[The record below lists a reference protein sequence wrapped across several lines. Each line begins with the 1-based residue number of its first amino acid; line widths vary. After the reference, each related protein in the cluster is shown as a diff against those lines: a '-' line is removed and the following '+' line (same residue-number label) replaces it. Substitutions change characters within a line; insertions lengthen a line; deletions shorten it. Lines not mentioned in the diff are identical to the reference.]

1 MSGQKPGGIYP
12 GKNYEL
18 CVYELTGGNKVETVK
33 RVLNKFTVL
42 ILLIVVIGY
51 FGVTTAGFLTI
62 DNGLN
67 LLRQI
72 AVLGILSTG
81 FSMVMIAGGLDLS
94 ISSQLSLVSCATA
107 MMIVNGTPIVFACIA
122 GIIIAVVIS
131 AFNGFA
137 IVSTGM
143 PAMICTLAM
152 QQVLQGIAYIFTG
165 AAPVYGLPD
174 GMKTLGQ
181 GYILGIIPI
190 PIIIM
195 VVIFFIGAFVLNR
208 TYLGRYF
215 YAVGS
220 NEEATRLSGL
230 SSKKIMILSYV
241 INGIFVGI
249 ASIVLMSRMASGQPT
264 AGQGYEMDVITA
276 CVVGGIAFSGGKG
289 KMLGV
294 VQGVLVMGV
303 LSNGLG
309 VKGVD
314 SYTQLLCKGIVL
326 ILVVSIDCLREKR
339 ARSKKMVIVKEDKK
353 SEKKKRCRHN
363 ESFSSGSFPGAGKG
377 VSRIL

>member
-1 MSGQKPGGIYP
+1 MDVLKKI
-12 GKNYEL
+12 
-18 CVYELTGGNKVETVK
+18 
-33 RVLNKFTVL
+33 LNKFTVL
-42 ILLIVVIGY
+42 ILLAVVVIY
-51 FGVTTAGFLTI
+51 FAVSAPGFMTI
-62 DNGLN
+62 NNGMS

-81 FSMVMIAGGLDLS
+81 FAMVMIAGGLDLS

-107 MMIVNGTPIVFACIA
+107 LMIVNGVPCVAACII
-122 GIIIAVVIS
+122 GVLIAVAIS
-131 AFNGFA
+131 AFNGMA
-137 IVSTGM
+137 IVLTGM

-152 QQVLQGIAYIFTG
+152 QQVLQGVVYIFTG
-165 AAPVYGLPD
+165 ASPIYGLPE
-174 GMKTLGQ
+174 GMKIIGQ
-181 GYILGIIPI
+181 GYIAGIVPV

-195 VVIFFIGAFVLNR
+195 IVIFLIGAFILNR

-241 INGIFVGI
+241 VNGLFVGL
-249 ASIVLMSRMASGQPT
+249 ASIVLMSRIASGQPA
-264 AGQGYEMDVITA
+264 AGEGYEMDVITA

-289 KMLGV
+289 KMLGGG
-294 VQGVLVMGV
+294 QGVLVMGV

-314 SYTQLLCKGIVL
+314 SYTQLLCKGLVL
-326 ILVVSIDCLREKR
+326 LVVVSIDCLREKR
-339 ARSKKMVIVKEDKK
+339 EKSRKMVITHEKEKA
-353 SEKKKRCRHN
+353 N
-363 ESFSSGSFPGAGKG
+363 
-377 VSRIL
+377 

>member
-1 MSGQKPGGIYP
+1 MDMLK
-12 GKNYEL
+12 KFF
-18 CVYELTGGNKVETVK
+18 
-33 RVLNKFTVL
+33 NKFTVL
-42 ILLIVVIGY
+42 ILLIIVIAY
-51 FGVTTAGFLTI
+51 FGITTPGFMTI
-62 DNGLN
+62 GNGMS

-107 MMIVNGTPIVFACIA
+107 MMIVNGVPSILACIA
-122 GIIIAVVIS
+122 GIVIAVLIS
-131 AFNGFA
+131 TFNGCA
-137 IVSTGM
+137 IVTTGM

-152 QQVLQGIAYIFTG
+152 QQVLQGVVYIFTG
-165 AAPVYGLPD
+165 ASPVYGLPD
-174 GMKTLGQ
+174 SMKIIGQ
-181 GYILGIIPI
+181 GYILGIVPI

-195 VVIFFIGAFVLNR
+195 AVIFLIGAFILNR

-241 INGIFVGI
+241 INGVFVGL
-249 ASIVLMSRMASGQPT
+249 ASIVLMSRIASGQPA

-309 VKGVD
+309 VLGVD

-326 ILVVSIDCLREKR
+326 IVVVSIDCLREKR
-339 ARSKKMVIVKEDKK
+339 ARSQKMVITHENQKISHQKE
-353 SEKKKRCRHN
+353 
-363 ESFSSGSFPGAGKG
+363 GAAK
-377 VSRIL
+377 

>member
-1 MSGQKPGGIYP
+1 MDMLK
-12 GKNYEL
+12 KFF
-18 CVYELTGGNKVETVK
+18 
-33 RVLNKFTVL
+33 NKFTVL
-42 ILLIVVIGY
+42 ILLIIVIAY
-51 FGVTTAGFLTI
+51 FGITAPGFMTI
-62 DNGLN
+62 GNGMS

-107 MMIVNGTPIVFACIA
+107 MMIVNGVPSILACIG
-122 GIIIAVVIS
+122 GIVIAVLIS
-131 AFNGFA
+131 TFNGFA
-137 IVSTGM
+137 IVTTGM

-152 QQVLQGIAYIFTG
+152 QQVLQGVVYIFTG
-165 AAPVYGLPD
+165 ASPVYGLPNS
-174 GMKTLGQ
+174 MKIIGQ
-181 GYILGIIPI
+181 GYIFGIVPI

-195 VVIFFIGAFVLNR
+195 IAIFLIGAFILNR

-241 INGIFVGI
+241 INGIFVGL
-249 ASIVLMSRMASGQPT
+249 ASIVLMSRIASGQPL

-326 ILVVSIDCLREKR
+326 IVVVSIDCLREKR
-339 ARSKKMVIVKEDKK
+339 AKSQKMVISHENKKMNHQKE
-353 SEKKKRCRHN
+353 
-363 ESFSSGSFPGAGKG
+363 GAAE
-377 VSRIL
+377 

>member
-1 MSGQKPGGIYP
+1 M
-12 GKNYEL
+12 
-18 CVYELTGGNKVETVK
+18 ETVK

-174 GMKTLGQ
+174 GVKTLGQ

-353 SEKKKRCRHN
+353 SDKKK
-363 ESFSSGSFPGAGKG
+363 EVQA
-377 VSRIL
+377 

>member
-1 MSGQKPGGIYP
+1 M
-12 GKNYEL
+12 EF
-18 CVYELTGGNKVETVK
+18 VK
-33 RVLNKFTVL
+33 RFFNKFTVL
-42 ILLIVVIGY
+42 ILLIIVIAY
-51 FGVTTAGFLTI
+51 FGFTAPGFMTI
-62 DNGLN
+62 DNGMS

-81 FSMVMIAGGLDLS
+81 FSMVMIGGGLDLS

-107 MMIVNGTPIVFACIA
+107 MLIVNGVPSVLACVI
-122 GIIIAVVIS
+122 GVLIAVGIS

-152 QQVLQGIAYIFTG
+152 QQVLQGVVYIFTG
-165 AAPVYGLPD
+165 ASPVYGLPD
-174 GMKTLGQ
+174 GIKMIGQ
-181 GYILGIIPI
+181 GYILGIVPI

-195 VVIFFIGAFVLNR
+195 IVIFLIGAFILNR

-241 INGIFVGI
+241 INGIFVGL
-249 ASIVLMSRMASGQPT
+249 ASIVLMSRIASGQPT

-276 CVVGGIAFSGGKG
+276 CVVGGVAFSGGKG

-314 SYTQLLCKGIVL
+314 SYTQLLCKGVVL

-339 ARSKKMVIVKEDKK
+339 AKSQKMVISHENKRTEKQKEVAA
-353 SEKKKRCRHN
+353 R
-363 ESFSSGSFPGAGKG
+363 
-377 VSRIL
+377 

>member
-1 MSGQKPGGIYP
+1 MVDTLK
-12 GKNYEL
+12 KF
-18 CVYELTGGNKVETVK
+18 
-33 RVLNKFTVL
+33 LNKFTVL
-42 ILLIVVIGY
+42 ILLVIVIGY
-51 FGVTTAGFLTI
+51 FGITTQGFLTFG
-62 DNGLN
+62 NVMS

-107 MMIVNGTPIVFACIA
+107 MMIVNGIPCVLACI
-122 GIIIAVVIS
+122 GGVIIAVLIS
-131 AFNGFA
+131 TFNGVA

-152 QQVLQGIAYIFTG
+152 QQVLQGVVYIFTG
-165 AAPVYGLPD
+165 ASPVYGLPNS
-174 GMKTLGQ
+174 MKLIGQ
-181 GYILGIIPI
+181 GYIFGIIPI

-195 VVIFFIGAFVLNR
+195 IVIFLIGAFLLNR

-241 INGIFVGI
+241 INGIFVGL
-249 ASIVLMSRMASGQPT
+249 ASIVLMSRIASGQPA

-326 ILVVSIDCLREKR
+326 IAVVSIDCLREKR
-339 ARSKKMVIVKEDKK
+339 AKSQKMVIKKDDKQTAQKKEEAK
-353 SEKKKRCRHN
+353 
-363 ESFSSGSFPGAGKG
+363 A
-377 VSRIL
+377 

>member
-1 MSGQKPGGIYP
+1 MDVLKKI
-12 GKNYEL
+12 
-18 CVYELTGGNKVETVK
+18 
-33 RVLNKFTVL
+33 LNKFTVL
-42 ILLIVVIGY
+42 ILLAVVVIY
-51 FGVTTAGFLTI
+51 FAVSAPGFMTI
-62 DNGLN
+62 NNGMS

-81 FSMVMIAGGLDLS
+81 FAMVMIAGGLDLS

-107 MMIVNGTPIVFACIA
+107 LMIVNGVPCVAACII
-122 GIIIAVVIS
+122 GVLIAVAIS
-131 AFNGFA
+131 AFNGMA
-137 IVSTGM
+137 IVLTGM

-152 QQVLQGIAYIFTG
+152 QQVLQGVVYIFTG
-165 AAPVYGLPD
+165 ASPIYGLPE
-174 GMKTLGQ
+174 GMKIIGQ
-181 GYILGIIPI
+181 GYIAGIVPV

-195 VVIFFIGAFVLNR
+195 IVIFLIGAFILNR

-241 INGIFVGI
+241 VNGLFVGL
-249 ASIVLMSRMASGQPT
+249 ASIVLMSRIASGQPA
-264 AGQGYEMDVITA
+264 AGEGYEMDVITT

-309 VKGVD
+309 VKGVV
-314 SYTQLLCKGIVL
+314 T
-326 ILVVSIDCLREKR
+326 VS
-339 ARSKKMVIVKEDKK
+339 
-353 SEKKKRCRHN
+353 
-363 ESFSSGSFPGAGKG
+363 GAHAA
-377 VSRIL
+377 

>member
-1 MSGQKPGGIYP
+1 MDMLK
-12 GKNYEL
+12 KFF
-18 CVYELTGGNKVETVK
+18 
-33 RVLNKFTVL
+33 NKFTVL
-42 ILLIVVIGY
+42 ILLIIVIAY
-51 FGVTTAGFLTI
+51 FGITAPGFMTI
-62 DNGLN
+62 GNGMS

-107 MMIVNGTPIVFACIA
+107 MMIVNGVPSILACIT
-122 GIIIAVVIS
+122 GIVIAVLIS
-131 AFNGFA
+131 TFNGFA
-137 IVSTGM
+137 IVTTGM

-152 QQVLQGIAYIFTG
+152 QQVLQGVVYIFTG
-165 AAPVYGLPD
+165 ASPVYGLPD
-174 GMKTLGQ
+174 SMKIIGQ
-181 GYILGIIPI
+181 GYIFGIVPI

-195 VVIFFIGAFVLNR
+195 IAIFLIGAFILNR

-241 INGIFVGI
+241 INGVFVGL
-249 ASIVLMSRMASGQPT
+249 ASIVLMSRIASGQPL

-326 ILVVSIDCLREKR
+326 IVVVSIDCLREKR
-339 ARSKKMVIVKEDKK
+339 AKSQKMVISHENKKMNHQKE
-353 SEKKKRCRHN
+353 
-363 ESFSSGSFPGAGKG
+363 GTA
-377 VSRIL
+377 V

>member
-1 MSGQKPGGIYP
+1 MDMLK
-12 GKNYEL
+12 KFF
-18 CVYELTGGNKVETVK
+18 
-33 RVLNKFTVL
+33 NKFTVL
-42 ILLIVVIGY
+42 ILLIIVIAY
-51 FGVTTAGFLTI
+51 FGITAPGFMTVG
-62 DNGLN
+62 NGMS

-107 MMIVNGTPIVFACIA
+107 MMIVNGVPSILACIA
-122 GIIIAVVIS
+122 GIVIAVLIS
-131 AFNGFA
+131 TFNGCA
-137 IVSTGM
+137 IVTTGM

-152 QQVLQGIAYIFTG
+152 QQVLQGVVYIFTG
-165 AAPVYGLPD
+165 ASPVYGLPD
-174 GMKTLGQ
+174 SMKIIGQ
-181 GYILGIIPI
+181 GYILGIVPI

-195 VVIFFIGAFVLNR
+195 AVIFLIGAFILNR

-241 INGIFVGI
+241 INGVFVGL
-249 ASIVLMSRMASGQPT
+249 ASIVLMSRIASGQPA

-326 ILVVSIDCLREKR
+326 IVVVSIDCLREKR
-339 ARSKKMVIVKEDKK
+339 ARSQKMVITHENQRISHQKE
-353 SEKKKRCRHN
+353 
-363 ESFSSGSFPGAGKG
+363 GAAK
-377 VSRIL
+377 

>member
-1 MSGQKPGGIYP
+1 MLK
-12 GKNYEL
+12 KFF
-18 CVYELTGGNKVETVK
+18 
-33 RVLNKFTVL
+33 NKFTVL
-42 ILLIVVIGY
+42 ILLIIVIAY
-51 FGVTTAGFLTI
+51 FGITAPGFMTI
-62 DNGLN
+62 GNGMS

-107 MMIVNGTPIVFACIA
+107 MMIVNGVPSILACIG
-122 GIIIAVVIS
+122 GIVIAVLIS
-131 AFNGFA
+131 TFNGFA
-137 IVSTGM
+137 IVTTGM

-152 QQVLQGIAYIFTG
+152 QQVLQGVVYIFTG
-165 AAPVYGLPD
+165 ASPVYGLPNS
-174 GMKTLGQ
+174 MKIIGQ
-181 GYILGIIPI
+181 GYIFGIVPI

-195 VVIFFIGAFVLNR
+195 IAIFLIGAFILNR

-241 INGIFVGI
+241 INGIFVGL
-249 ASIVLMSRMASGQPT
+249 ASIVLMSRIASGQPL

-326 ILVVSIDCLREKR
+326 IVVVSIDCLREKR
-339 ARSKKMVIVKEDKK
+339 AKSQKMVISHENKKMNHQKE
-353 SEKKKRCRHN
+353 
-363 ESFSSGSFPGAGKG
+363 GAAE
-377 VSRIL
+377 

>member
-1 MSGQKPGGIYP
+1 MDMLK
-12 GKNYEL
+12 KFF
-18 CVYELTGGNKVETVK
+18 
-33 RVLNKFTVL
+33 NKFTVL
-42 ILLIVVIGY
+42 ILLIIVIAY
-51 FGVTTAGFLTI
+51 FGITAPGFMTVG
-62 DNGLN
+62 NGMS

-107 MMIVNGTPIVFACIA
+107 MMIVNGVPSILACIA
-122 GIIIAVVIS
+122 GIVIAVLIS
-131 AFNGFA
+131 TFNGCA
-137 IVSTGM
+137 IVTTGM

-152 QQVLQGIAYIFTG
+152 QKVLQGVVYIFTG
-165 AAPVYGLPD
+165 ASPVYGLPD
-174 GMKTLGQ
+174 SMKIIGQ
-181 GYILGIIPI
+181 GYILGIVPI

-195 VVIFFIGAFVLNR
+195 AVIFLIGAFILNR

-241 INGIFVGI
+241 INGVFVGL
-249 ASIVLMSRMASGQPT
+249 ASIVLMSRIASGQPA

-326 ILVVSIDCLREKR
+326 IVVVSIDCLREKR
-339 ARSKKMVIVKEDKK
+339 ARSQKMVITHENQKISHQKE
-353 SEKKKRCRHN
+353 
-363 ESFSSGSFPGAGKG
+363 GAAK
-377 VSRIL
+377 

>member
-1 MSGQKPGGIYP
+1 MEI
-12 GKNYEL
+12 
-18 CVYELTGGNKVETVK
+18 VK

-42 ILLIVVIGY
+42 ILLIIVIAY
-51 FGVTTAGFLTI
+51 FGFTAPGFMTI
-62 DNGLN
+62 DNGMS

-81 FSMVMIAGGLDLS
+81 FSMVMIGGGLDLS

-107 MMIVNGTPIVFACIA
+107 MLIVNGVPSVLACII
-122 GIIIAVVIS
+122 GVLIAVGIS

-152 QQVLQGIAYIFTG
+152 QQVLQGVVYIFTG
-165 AAPVYGLPD
+165 ASPVYGLPA
-174 GMKTLGQ
+174 GIKMIGQ
-181 GYILGIIPI
+181 GYILGIVPI

-195 VVIFFIGAFVLNR
+195 IVIFLIGAFILNR

-249 ASIVLMSRMASGQPT
+249 ASIVLMSRIASGQPT

-276 CVVGGIAFSGGKG
+276 CVVGGVAFSGGKG

-314 SYTQLLCKGIVL
+314 SYTQLLCKGVVL

-339 ARSKKMVIVKEDKK
+339 AKSQKMVISNDSKRTEKQKEVAAK
-353 SEKKKRCRHN
+353 
-363 ESFSSGSFPGAGKG
+363 
-377 VSRIL
+377 

>member
-1 MSGQKPGGIYP
+1 MDMLK
-12 GKNYEL
+12 KFF
-18 CVYELTGGNKVETVK
+18 
-33 RVLNKFTVL
+33 NKFTVL
-42 ILLIVVIGY
+42 ILLIIVIAY
-51 FGVTTAGFLTI
+51 FGITAPGFMTVG
-62 DNGLN
+62 NGMS

-107 MMIVNGTPIVFACIA
+107 MMIVNGVPSILACIA
-122 GIIIAVVIS
+122 GIVIAVLIS
-131 AFNGFA
+131 TFNGCA
-137 IVSTGM
+137 IVTTGM

-152 QQVLQGIAYIFTG
+152 QQVLQGVVYIFTG
-165 AAPVYGLPD
+165 ASPVYGLPD
-174 GMKTLGQ
+174 SMKIIGQ
-181 GYILGIIPI
+181 GYILGIVPI

-195 VVIFFIGAFVLNR
+195 AVIFLIGAFILNR

-241 INGIFVGI
+241 INGVFVGL
-249 ASIVLMSRMASGQPT
+249 ASIVLMSRIASGQPA

-326 ILVVSIDCLREKR
+326 IVVVSIDCLREKR
-339 ARSKKMVIVKEDKK
+339 ARSQKMVITHENQKISHQKE
-353 SEKKKRCRHN
+353 
-363 ESFSSGSFPGAGKG
+363 GAAK
-377 VSRIL
+377 

>member
-1 MSGQKPGGIYP
+1 MDVLKKI
-12 GKNYEL
+12 
-18 CVYELTGGNKVETVK
+18 
-33 RVLNKFTVL
+33 LNKFTVL
-42 ILLIVVIGY
+42 ILLAVVVIY
-51 FGVTTAGFLTI
+51 FAVSAPGFMTI
-62 DNGLN
+62 NNGMS

-81 FSMVMIAGGLDLS
+81 FAMVMIAGGLDLS

-107 MMIVNGTPIVFACIA
+107 LMIVNGVPCVAACII
-122 GIIIAVVIS
+122 GVLIAVAIS
-131 AFNGFA
+131 AFNGMA
-137 IVSTGM
+137 IVLTGM

-152 QQVLQGIAYIFTG
+152 QQVLQGVVYIFTG
-165 AAPVYGLPD
+165 ASPIYGLPE
-174 GMKTLGQ
+174 GMKIIGQ
-181 GYILGIIPI
+181 GYIAGIVPV

-195 VVIFFIGAFVLNR
+195 IVIFLIGAFILNR

-241 INGIFVGI
+241 VNGLFVGL
-249 ASIVLMSRMASGQPT
+249 ASIVLMSRIASGQPA
-264 AGQGYEMDVITA
+264 AGEGYEMDVITA

-294 VQGVLVMGV
+294 VHGVLVMGV

-309 VKGVD
+309 V
-314 SYTQLLCKGIVL
+314 
-326 ILVVSIDCLREKR
+326 
-339 ARSKKMVIVKEDKK
+339 
-353 SEKKKRCRHN
+353 
-363 ESFSSGSFPGAGKG
+363 
-377 VSRIL
+377 

>member
-1 MSGQKPGGIYP
+1 MEI
-12 GKNYEL
+12 
-18 CVYELTGGNKVETVK
+18 VK

-42 ILLIVVIGY
+42 ILLIIVIAY
-51 FGVTTAGFLTI
+51 FGFTAPGFMTI
-62 DNGLN
+62 DNGMS

-81 FSMVMIAGGLDLS
+81 FSMVMIGGGLDLS

-107 MMIVNGTPIVFACIA
+107 MLIVNGVPSVLACII
-122 GIIIAVVIS
+122 GVLIAVGIS

-152 QQVLQGIAYIFTG
+152 QQVLQGVVYIFTG
-165 AAPVYGLPD
+165 ASPVYGLPA
-174 GMKTLGQ
+174 GIKMIGQ
-181 GYILGIIPI
+181 GYILGIVPI

-195 VVIFFIGAFVLNR
+195 IVIFLIGAFILNR

-249 ASIVLMSRMASGQPT
+249 ASIVLMSRIASGQPT

-276 CVVGGIAFSGGKG
+276 CVVGGVAFSGGKG

-314 SYTQLLCKGIVL
+314 SYTQLLCKGVVL

-339 ARSKKMVIVKEDKK
+339 AKSQKMVISHDSKRTEKQKEVAAK
-353 SEKKKRCRHN
+353 
-363 ESFSSGSFPGAGKG
+363 
-377 VSRIL
+377 